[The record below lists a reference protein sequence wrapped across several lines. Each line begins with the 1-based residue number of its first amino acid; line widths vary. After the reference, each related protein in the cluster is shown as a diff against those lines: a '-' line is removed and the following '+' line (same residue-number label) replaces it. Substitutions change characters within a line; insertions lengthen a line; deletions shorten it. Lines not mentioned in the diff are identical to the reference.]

1 MGGGG
6 SDELR
11 DFTFIGIS
19 SGYTVRRI
27 MLICPGGVLARFLD
41 IPPSVNMTD
50 IGLDKVVWLASVLR
64 YSGRYSGDNPG

>member
-19 SGYTVRRI
+19 SGYIVRHI

-41 IPPSVNMTD
+41 IPP
-50 IGLDKVVWLASVLR
+50 VLI
-64 YSGRYSGDNPG
+64 